1 MSGEALVID
10 ASALIDLLIASEL
23 ADAVAGRIGSAPLH
37 APGHLDAEVLSA
49 LGRLHRAGAITARA
63 VRQRL
68 AELADAPIARHE
80 VGGLLVGAWGRRQR
94 LRLADALY
102 VELAEQLTATL
113 VTTDEA
119 LGRAV
124 AIAEVIEA

>member
-1 MSGEALVID
+1 MTGDALVID
-10 ASALIDLLIASEL
+10 ASALIDLLIGSEL
-23 ADAVAGRIGSAPLH
+23 AEAVAGRIGTAPLH

-49 LGRLHRAGAITARA
+49 LGRLYRAGTIKASA

-68 AELADAPIARHE
+68 GELADAPIVRHE
-80 VGGLLVGAWGRRQR
+80 VSGLLAGAWSRRQR

-113 VTTDEA
+113 ITTDQA
-119 LGRAV
+119 LGRA
-124 AIAEVIEA
+124 ASIAQVVR